1 MRTWQE
7 KLLPRGIEHML
18 TMGNKKYSKLY
29 YSKQV
34 SSRPRKMY
42 VEETDNTRSK

>member
-7 KLLPRGIEHML
+7 KLLPRRIEHML
-18 TMGNKKYSKLY
+18 TMGNKKYSKSY

-42 VEETDNTRSK
+42 LEEIDNTRSK